1 MVVIE
6 LIYRALI
13 ICFTIDLIRDFIE
26 LIYRA
31 LKRRKRGK

>member
-1 MVVIE
+1 MAEIVYTLMAIYFAIG
-6 LIYRALI
+6 LIQ
-13 ICFTIDLIRDFIE
+13 DFIE